1 MALTNKL
8 TAIADAIRSKTGKT
22 GTMTLDQMPTE
33 IESISSG
40 SGGWAIPEE
49 AFVLKGETNQLFSGG
64 SWDWFLE
71 LCGSE
76 LNFDGSLDLYRTFS
90 GIKLSEIPIKPFE
103 VGRGVTNCQYTFA
116 QSKNLIKAPKITGIV
131 TQTSERMFY
140 ECSSMIDASD
150 VEFVAT
156 KNGYT
161 TEIQSAQEMFS
172 YCTCLE
178 KLPDLTALS
187 NTNLNWYSYSFTY
200 RGFRSCSSLPEAVN
214 VPPGIYY
221 SATSNMYDSF
231 LYNCYR
237 LSRLS
242 FADTGKTCDC
252 KNQTLDMSGV
262 GYAPSTSTSLPW
274 SSSSIVPCPY
284 TSDTLVN
291 NDDTYARLKN
301 DEHWWTNKVEF
312 SRYNKVS
319 AVETINSLPDYSTGR
334 SNTIKFKG
342 AAGSSTDGGAI
353 NTMTAEEIAVA
364 TAKGW
369 TVTFV

>member
-8 TAIADAIRSKTGKT
+8 IAIADAIRSKTGKT
-22 GTMTLDQMPTE
+22 DAMTLDQMPTE
-33 IESISSG
+33 IEAISG
-40 SGGWAIPEE
+40 GGGWAIPDE
-49 AFVLKGETNQLFSGG
+49 AFNLKNKTSQLFNGG

-71 LCGSE
+71 LCGPN
-76 LNFDGSLDLYRTFS
+76 LNFDGASNLYKTFS
-90 GIKLSEIPIKPFE
+90 RITLSEIPIKPFKT
-103 VGRGVTNCQYTFA
+103 GDGIINCQYTF
-116 QSKNLIKAPKITGIV
+116 QSSKKLIKAPKITGIIAEQV
-131 TQTSERMFY
+131 EGMFHS
-140 ECSSMIDASD
+140 CTSMIDASY

-161 TEIQSAQEMFS
+161 TVISSANEMFCG
-172 YCTCLE
+172 CTCLE

-187 NTNLNWYSYSFTY
+187 NTSLGWSSYAFTY
-200 RGFRSCSSLPEAVN
+200 LGFYGCSSLPEAVN
-214 VPPGIYY
+214 VPPAFYPSTTNDMYY
-221 SATSNMYDSF
+221 LF

-237 LSRLS
+237 LSRLV
-242 FADTGKTCDC
+242 FADTGRTCDC
-252 KNQTLDMSGV
+252 KSQTLDLSNV
-262 GYAPSTSTSLPW
+262 GYAPSTLTSLPW
-274 SSSSIVPCPY
+274 SSSSTVACPY

-291 NDDTYARLKN
+291 NDDAYARLKN
-301 DEHWWTNKVEF
+301 NEHWWTNKVEF
-312 SRYNKVS
+312 SRYNKIS

-353 NTMTAEEIAVA
+353 NTMTEEEIAVA